1 MDKTIKTRQI
11 LISGIVGGLLLLLA
25 GFVYEVLFAGIP
37 YQDPTPLMIQ
47 NYNFHEAVGQK
58 IELAGI
64 VIMLLAIIGIII
76 NKFLKPG
83 KTE

>member
-1 MDKTIKTRQI
+1 MNKIIKNKKV
-11 LISGIVGGLLLLLA
+11 LFLGIMSGLLLLLA
-25 GFVYEVLFAGIP
+25 GFVYEVIFAGIP

-64 VIMLLAIIGIII
+64 VVMLLAIIGIII
-76 NKFLKPG
+76 NKFLKPD
-83 KTE
+83 KVE

>member
-1 MDKTIKTRQI
+1 MNKTIKIKQI

-25 GFVYEVLFAGIP
+25 GFVYEVIFAGIP

-64 VIMLLAIIGIII
+64 VVMLLAIIGIII
-76 NKFLKPG
+76 NKFLKPD
-83 KTE
+83 KVE